1 VAEKGPP
8 APNSA
13 ITLPFI
19 IINTDKETYIDCSI
33 SNDKS
38 EYVFQFDQPFAISD
52 DLDVLKKMGMS
63 FNLDSGSCTSEDV
76 QKAKELL
83 PKPFEQFLNDMVA
96 RSQAQCTSS
105 ASSQQSDISSPFL
118 DKQSLSGP
126 LGMSS
131 VPTPTLSQVGMSQV
145 SSISFSPVTGSS
157 PSIPSLGSSEQ
168 ASSFLAS
175 LSGSFPKPTLSPV
188 AASQLSKLSF
198 PGLPGSPLAKP
209 LLGMGSPLKVAVG
222 SSTTTSPKPGGG
234 GSAKVLVQ
242 PVSSPSVKRVQAQVL
257 PNATNLASL
266 VRQGSGLS
274 QSIMSVLQN
283 ADPQIVSLAQSL
295 LANINTAGS
304 SPGGV
309 SSTQQTTP
317 TSLIQQGILSSSS
330 NPISQASPQG
340 IPQLSRPSQLP
351 QQEAPLLAQNI
362 SNQSISQ
369 ITASLSATSSAQ
381 STSPA
386 VSLTGNSDLLTVQS
400 TGRNAM
406 L

>member
-1 VAEKGPP
+1 
-8 APNSA
+8 
-13 ITLPFI
+13 
-19 IINTDKETYIDCSI
+19 
-33 SNDKS
+33 
-38 EYVFQFDQPFAISD
+38 
-52 DLDVLKKMGMS
+52 
-63 FNLDSGSCTSEDV
+63 
-76 QKAKELL
+76 
-83 PKPFEQFLNDMVA
+83 
-96 RSQAQCTSS
+96 
-105 ASSQQSDISSPFL
+105 
-118 DKQSLSGP
+118 
-126 LGMSS
+126 
-131 VPTPTLSQVGMSQV
+131 
-145 SSISFSPVTGSS
+145 
-157 PSIPSLGSSEQ
+157 LGSSEQ